1 MYFNFACHQNDYID
15 ENILCLSFIHLN
27 PQVLMNHNFHSAFTS
42 IMQTKDSWKL
52 RIPITFASFWYQ
64 RHSARIFRFIS
75 IQ

>member
-42 IMQTKDSWKL
+42 IMQTKDS
-52 RIPITFASFWYQ
+52 
-64 RHSARIFRFIS
+64 
-75 IQ
+75 